1 MGATSEKKNLLQE
14 FTAKASQRL
23 RDKKLGKT
31 TKLHVPSMDVDII
44 IRDLKTHEITEVLD
58 VEDTMESTR
67 YCAYIGILEPNMQQL
82 AKELKAS
89 GDIYKP
95 VDAVDIFEMHE
106 VNEIA
111 EEILKLSGVTAE
123 KGAKVKAVED
133 LKN

>member
-1 MGATSEKKNLLQE
+1 MNTNEKKNLLQE
-14 FTAKASQRL
+14 FTTKAAQRL
-23 RDKKLGKT
+23 RDKKVGKT
-31 TKLHVPSMDVDII
+31 KKLHVPSMDIDII
-44 IRDLKTHEITEVLD
+44 IKDLKTQEITEVLD
-58 VEDTMESTR
+58 IDDTLESTR

-82 AKELKAS
+82 SKELKAR
-89 GDIYKP
+89 GYIYKP

>member
-1 MGATSEKKNLLQE
+1 
-14 FTAKASQRL
+14 
-23 RDKKLGKT
+23 
-31 TKLHVPSMDVDII
+31 
-44 IRDLKTHEITEVLD
+44 
-58 VEDTMESTR
+58 MESTR